1 MKNPARIFFIL
12 LLMIGLLGMTTTGS
26 ALYVRLT
33 YLSAAV
39 LTLSFLWTRFS
50 LSGLQVQR
58 RARSL
63 RASVGDM
70 FEETFEVK
78 NTSRFPRLYL
88 EVINESDIP
97 HAAGLRI
104 LSWMRAGQNR
114 TYLNR
119 TWLTKRGAFSLGP
132 TTLASG
138 DPFGL
143 FPVKQSF
150 PAADRLLVLPL
161 MIPIDRFDAPP
172 GLLPGGKA
180 IRRKAH
186 EVTPHASGLRE
197 YAPGDPL
204 KRIHWPSAARR
215 DKLMVKE
222 FEQDP
227 QAEVWIFLDAERSVQ
242 AAQPEAEK
250 GIWQEWVFGRRPEM
264 TLPPSTLEYGV
275 SIAASLAHY
284 FISERRAV
292 GFVTGG
298 PVYTVIPAERSQR
311 QEGKI
316 LETLAFVSGQGELP
330 LASLVDLQA
339 AQMPYGSSALLIT
352 PSTDNSILLAVEL
365 LQRRGLH
372 PIVILLLA
380 ETFGGTPGTLA
391 EKLALRGVPV
401 CAVSNGA
408 NLREALSNNFQN
420 FSPPWPTPHQGG
432 QSHKTTKKPL

>member
-1 MKNPARIFFIL
+1 MKNPARIFFISL
-12 LLMIGLLGMTTTGS
+12 LALGVLGMAATGS
-26 ALYVRLT
+26 ALYVRLV
-33 YLSAAV
+33 YMSAAV
-39 LTLSFLWTRFS
+39 LGLSFVTARFS
-50 LSGLQVQR
+50 IAGIQIQR

-78 NTSRFPRLYL
+78 NTGRYPRLHL
-88 EVINESDIP
+88 EVINESPIP

-104 LSWMRAGQNR
+104 LTWVHGGQIR

-119 TWLTKRGAFSLGP
+119 TWLTRRGVFSLGP
-132 TTLASG
+132 TTVASG

-143 FPVKQSF
+143 FPVQQTF

-161 MIPIDRFDAPP
+161 IIPIDHFTSPL

-186 EVTPHASGLRE
+186 EITPHASGLRE

-204 KRIHWPSAARR
+204 KRIHWPSLARR

-227 QAEVWIFLDAERSVQ
+227 QAEVWIFLDAQRAVQ
-242 AAQPEAEK
+242 AELPQDES
-250 GIWQEWVFGRRPEM
+250 GVWQDWIFNRRPEL

-284 FISERRAV
+284 FIAQRRAV

-298 PVYTVIPAERSQR
+298 PAYTIIPAERSLR
-311 QEGKI
+311 QEGKM
-316 LETLAFVSGQGELP
+316 LETLAFVNGEGELP

-339 AQMPYGSSALLIT
+339 PQMPLGSSALLVT
-352 PSTDNSILLAVEL
+352 PSANDSVVLAAEL
-365 LQRRGLH
+365 LQRRNLH
-372 PIVILLLA
+372 PIVILLEA
-380 ETFGGTPGTLA
+380 ETFGGLSGAEALA
-391 EKLALRGVPV
+391 GKLAARNVPV
-401 CAVSNGA
+401 CRVRNGA
-408 NLREALSNNFQN
+408 DLRETLSNFAIQSNSQE
-420 FSPPWPTPHQGG
+420 SP
-432 QSHKTTKKPL
+432 L

>member
-1 MKNPARIFFIL
+1 MKNPARIFFISL
-12 LLMIGLLGMTTTGS
+12 LVLGVLGMAATGS
-26 ALYVRLT
+26 ALYVRLV
-33 YLSAAV
+33 YMSVAV
-39 LTLSFLWTRFS
+39 LGLSFALARFS
-50 LSGLQVQR
+50 IAGIQVQR

-78 NTSRFPRLYL
+78 NTSPYLRLYL
-88 EVINESDIP
+88 EVINESPIP

-104 LSWMRAGQNR
+104 LTWLHGGQIR
-114 TYLNR
+114 MYQNR
-119 TWLTKRGAFSLGP
+119 TWLTRRGVFSLGP
-132 TTLASG
+132 TTVASG

-143 FPVKQSF
+143 FPVQQTF

-161 MIPIDRFDAPP
+161 IIPIDRFASPL

-186 EVTPHASGLRE
+186 EITPHASGLRE

-204 KRIHWPSAARR
+204 KRIHWPSLARR

-227 QAEVWIFLDAERSVQ
+227 QAEVWIFLDAQR
-242 AAQPEAEK
+242 AAQAELPQDES
-250 GIWQEWVFGRRPEM
+250 GVWQDWVFNRRPEL

-284 FISERRAV
+284 FTVQRRAV

-298 PVYTVIPAERSQR
+298 PAYTVIPAERSLR
-311 QEGKI
+311 QEGKV
-316 LETLAFVSGQGELP
+316 LETLAFVSGDGELP

-339 AQMPYGSSALLIT
+339 PQMPFGSSALLIT
-352 PSTDNSILLAVEL
+352 PSADDSVVLAAEL
-365 LQRRGLH
+365 LQRRNLH
-372 PIVILLLA
+372 PIVILLMA
-380 ETFGGTPGTLA
+380 ETFGGLSGAEALA
-391 EKLALRGVPV
+391 EKLAARNVPV
-401 CAVSNGA
+401 CRVRNGA
-408 NLREALSNNFQN
+408 DLRETLSNFAI
-420 FSPPWPTPHQGG
+420 
-432 QSHKTTKKPL
+432 QSNSQESQL